1 MAQIITNQAS
11 IAYRYND
18 RTASAVSNIAT
29 AILNDPLSVNKVSLE
44 TVYRVGDEITYV
56 ITVTNGGTSALT
68 GVSVTDDLGTYA
80 VGNGT
85 ATPLTYVGPAIY
97 FIDGVYAGNVTPT
110 VGADGI
116 SFGPTTLGAGSVA
129 QVIYKVTVNGS
140 APVTEGAQITNT
152 ATATSAGTGTPV
164 SDSNT
169 ITVDS
174 YADVTITKTMTP
186 SDVSEGDVLTYTFVI
201 SNFGNAEATDIV
213 LTDAFD
219 PAPENITVQVNGVAV
234 PATDYTYENGV
245 LTLPT
250 TPGATELSLPPA
262 TITQDPVTGEV
273 TVTPSTLT
281 VTVTGII

>member
-29 AILNDPLSVNKVSLE
+29 ATLNDPLSVEKVSLE
-44 TVYRVGDEITYV
+44 TVYRPGDEITYV
-56 ITVTNGGTSALT
+56 ITITNSGSSALA
-68 GVSVTDDLGTYA
+68 GVSVADDLGTYT
-80 VGNGT
+80 VGNT
-85 ATPLTYVGPAIY
+85 TVTPLTYTGPAIF
-97 FIDGVYAGNVTPT
+97 FIDGVYGGNATPT

-116 SFGPTTLGAGSVA
+116 SFGPITLGAGSVA
-129 QVIYKVTVNGS
+129 QVIYKATVNQN
-140 APVTEGAQITNT
+140 APIVEGGQIINT
-152 ATATSAGTGTPV
+152 ATATASGSAPV

-186 SDVSEGDVLTYTFVI
+186 SDVSEGDALTYTFVI

-219 PAPENITVQVNGVAV
+219 PAPENITVQLNGTVV
-234 PATDYTYENGV
+234 PATDYDYVNGV
-245 LTLPT
+245 LTLPNGTST
-250 TPGATELSLPPA
+250 TQLTLPPA
-262 TITQDPVTGEV
+262 TVTVDPTTGEV

>member
-18 RTASAVSNIAT
+18 QSASAVSNIAT
-29 AILNDPLSVNKVSLE
+29 ATLNDPLSVSKVSLE
-44 TVYRVGDEITYV
+44 TVYRPGDEITYV
-56 ITVTNGGTSALT
+56 VTVRNGGASALT
-68 GVSVTDDLGTYA
+68 GVSFADDLGSYT
-80 VGNGT
+80 VGSGT
-85 ATPLTYVGPAIY
+85 ATPLTYIGPAIY
-97 FIDGVYAGNVTPT
+97 FVDGVFSGNTTPT

-116 SFGPTTLGAGSVA
+116 SFGPATLGAGSVA
-129 QVIYKVTVNGS
+129 QVIYKVVVNDL
-140 APVTEGAQITNT
+140 APITECSQITNT
-152 ATATSAGTGTPV
+152 VTVTAAGNTTPV

-174 YADVTITKTMTP
+174 FADVTITKAMTP
-186 SDVSEGDVLTYTFVI
+186 SDVSEGDALTYTFVI
-201 SNFGNAEATDIV
+201 SNYGNAEATDIV

-219 PAPENITVQVNGVAV
+219 PAPESITVQVNGAAV
-234 PATDYTYENGV
+234 PATDYQYVNGV

-262 TITQDPVTGEV
+262 TVTTDPATGEV

-281 VTVTGII
+281 ITVTGII

>member
-29 AILNDPLSVNKVSLE
+29 ATLNDPLSVEKVSLE
-44 TVYRVGDEITYV
+44 TVYRPGDEITYV
-56 ITVTNGGTSALT
+56 ITVTNSGLSALA
-68 GVSVTDDLGTYA
+68 GVSVTDDLGTYT
-80 VGNGT
+80 VGNT
-85 ATPLTYVGPAIY
+85 TVTPLTYTGPAIF
-97 FIDGVYAGNVTPT
+97 FIDGVYGGNATPT

-116 SFGPTTLGAGSVA
+116 SFGPITLGAGSVA
-129 QVIYKVTVNGS
+129 QVIYKATVNGN
-140 APVTEGAQITNT
+140 APITEGGQITNT
-152 ATATSAGTGTPV
+152 VTATASGSAPV

-186 SDVSEGDVLTYTFVI
+186 SDVSEGDALTYTFVI

-219 PAPENITVQVNGVAV
+219 PAPQNITVQLNGTAV
-234 PATDYTYENGV
+234 PATDYDYVNGV
-245 LTLPT
+245 LTLPNGTST
-250 TPGATELSLPPA
+250 TQLTLPPA
-262 TITQDPVTGEV
+262 TVTVDPTTGEV
-273 TVTPSTLT
+273 VVTPSTLT

>member
-29 AILNDPLSVNKVSLE
+29 ATLNDPLSVEKVSLE
-44 TVYRVGDEITYV
+44 TVYRPGDEITYV
-56 ITVTNGGTSALT
+56 ITVTNSGSSALA
-68 GVSVTDDLGTYA
+68 GVSVADDLGTYTA
-80 VGNGT
+80 GNT
-85 ATPLTYVGPAIY
+85 TVTPLTYTGPAIF
-97 FIDGVYAGNVTPT
+97 FIDGVYGGNVTPT

-116 SFGPTTLGAGSVA
+116 SFGPVTLGAGSVA
-129 QVIYKVTVNGS
+129 QVIYKATVNEN
-140 APVTEGAQITNT
+140 APITEGGQIINTVT
-152 ATATSAGTGTPV
+152 ATAAGSTPV

-186 SDVSEGDVLTYTFVI
+186 SDVSEGDALTYTFVI

-219 PAPENITVQVNGVAV
+219 PAPRNITVQLNGAAV
-234 PATDYTYENGV
+234 PTTDYTYENGV

-262 TITQDPVTGEV
+262 TVTVDPTTGEV
-273 TVTPSTLT
+273 VVTPSTLT

>member
-29 AILNDPLSVNKVSLE
+29 ATLNDPLSVEKVSLE
-44 TVYRVGDEITYV
+44 TVYRPGDEITYV
-56 ITVTNGGTSALT
+56 ITVTNSGSSALA
-68 GVSVTDDLGTYA
+68 GVSVADDLGTYT
-80 VGNGT
+80 VGNT
-85 ATPLTYVGPAIY
+85 TVTPLTYTGPAIF
-97 FIDGVYAGNVTPT
+97 FIDGVYGGNATPT
-110 VGADGI
+110 VGDDGI
-116 SFGPTTLGAGSVA
+116 SFGPITLGAGSVA
-129 QVIYKVTVNGS
+129 QVIYKATVNQN
-140 APVTEGAQITNT
+140 APITEGGQIINT
-152 ATATSAGTGTPV
+152 ATATASGSAPV

-169 ITVDS
+169 VTVDS

-186 SDVSEGDVLTYTFVI
+186 SDVSEGDALTYTFVI

-219 PAPENITVQVNGVAV
+219 PAPENITVQLNGTVV
-234 PATDYTYENGV
+234 PATDYDYVNGV
-245 LTLPT
+245 LTLPNGTST
-250 TPGATELSLPPA
+250 TQLTLPPA
-262 TITQDPVTGEV
+262 TVTIDPTTGEV